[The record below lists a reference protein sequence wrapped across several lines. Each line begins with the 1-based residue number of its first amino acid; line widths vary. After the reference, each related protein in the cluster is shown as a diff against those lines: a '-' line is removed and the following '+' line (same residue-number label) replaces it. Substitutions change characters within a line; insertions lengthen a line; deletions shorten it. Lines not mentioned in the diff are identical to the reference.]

1 MDGDWLKLHRCI
13 LDSAIFT
20 DDWLTRLWIWCLCK
34 ANFRDNIFRGQAV
47 KRGQFITGRVSG
59 AGELH
64 VSPSKWYRGLEKLA
78 ELGNITI
85 DTNSNWTTVTICRF
99 TDYQRDSADREQQ
112 MNSERTGSEQDL
124 NNERTASDTTN
135 GQPADTTKECKK
147 ERKKE
152 ENKEPPNP
160 QGGKSSDV
168 TADSLTYPEGFD
180 TPEVRQAVE
189 QWLSYKRSRR
199 QAYKTAATA
208 QQIWKT
214 ADWKSIG
221 PDGFIAAVGRS
232 IGNNYQGIFP
242 DKSFQPK
249 QKVPLKTDN
258 GESLDAYFDKLAAE

>member
-34 ANFRDNIFRGQAV
+34 ANFRDNIFRGQVV

-124 NNERTASDTTN
+124 NSERTASDTTN

-152 ENKEPPNP
+152 ENKEPPAPRGRNLTA
-160 QGGKSSDV
+160 SDLV
-168 TADSLTYPEGFD
+168 TADSLEYPEGFD
-180 TPEVRQAVE
+180 TPEVRQAVD
-189 QWLSYKRSRR
+189 QWLAYKKTRGQSYK
-199 QAYKTAATA
+199 TTATA
-208 QQIWKT
+208 QRIWNV

-221 PDGFIAAVGRS
+221 PDGFIAAVNRS
-232 IGNNYQGIFP
+232 IGNNYQGLFP
-242 DKSFQPK
+242 PKDLPKAAIQPK
-249 QKVPLKTDN
+249 PT
-258 GESLDAYFDKLAAE
+258 GAAAEFFSTP

>member
-1 MDGDWLKLHRCI
+1 MAGDWIKLHRCI
-13 LDSAIFT
+13 GESGLFA
-20 DDWLTRLWIWCLCK
+20 DDWLTRLWIWCLIR
-34 ANFRDNIFRGQAV
+34 ANYGPQTFYGATIN
-47 KRGQFITGRVSG
+47 
-59 AGELH
+59 AGEFVTSMESAAEVLGK
-64 VSPSKWYRGLEKLA
+64 SKSTVWRGLQKLA
-78 ELGNITI
+78 SDDYHCINLRSLVNAKRKFTVVTI
-85 DTNSNWTTVTICRF
+85 NNWTT
-99 TDYQRDSADREQQ
+99 YQSSESPCETGAERER
-112 MNSERTGSEQDL
+112 NGSGTGAEQI
-124 NNERTASDTTN
+124 EE
-135 GQPADTTKECKK
+135 GKK

-249 QKVPLKTDN
+249 QKAPLKTDN
-258 GESLDAYFDKLAAE
+258 GESFDAYFDKLAAE